1 MTPKSLTIV
10 RETLQSYAD
19 RGMFR
24 GFSEVGTQRGTTEF
38 KILCVPITEEPFALY
53 FTPRTRT
60 LAFKRLLREMPARSA
75 LYAGLKVFVRDRSSP
90 ELIEHRRIDSGR
102 VEVKCTNR
110 AGNVSL
116 TLTVK
121 KNAYEYAVRKGM
133 NLVCE
138 IFMELLFEPEFV
150 EYAAAHFNIPDE

>member
-1 MTPKSLTIV
+1 MTPKSLTMI

-19 RGMFR
+19 RGLFR
-24 GFSEVGTQRGTTEF
+24 GFSEVGARRGATEF

-60 LAFKRLLREMPARSA
+60 LTFKHLLREMPARSA
-75 LYAGLKVFVRDRSSP
+75 LYAGLKAFVRDRSSP
-90 ELIEHRRIDSGR
+90 ELIEHRRIDPGR
-102 VEVKCTNR
+102 VEVKCANR

-121 KNAYEYAVRKGM
+121 KDAYEYAMRKGI

-138 IFMELLFEPEFV
+138 IFMELLYEPEFV
-150 EYAAAHFNIPDE
+150 EYACEQFNIPDE

>member
-60 LAFKRLLREMPARSA
+60 LTFKRLLREMPARSA
-75 LYAGLKVFVRDRSSP
+75 LYAGLKTFVRDRSSP
-90 ELIEHRRIDSGR
+90 ELIEHRRIDPAR

-116 TLTVK
+116 NLTVK
-121 KNAYEYAVRKGM
+121 KNAYEYAVRKGI